1 MISSKFF
8 IINQGMELGDE
19 TPTSPLMGAKPSLD
33 FFFSPLS
40 TSLFLSFM
48 LFLLI

>member
-19 TPTSPLMGAKPSLD
+19 TPTSPLMGAKPSLL
-33 FFFSPLS
+33 FFFSPCS
-40 TSLFLSFM
+40 TPLFL